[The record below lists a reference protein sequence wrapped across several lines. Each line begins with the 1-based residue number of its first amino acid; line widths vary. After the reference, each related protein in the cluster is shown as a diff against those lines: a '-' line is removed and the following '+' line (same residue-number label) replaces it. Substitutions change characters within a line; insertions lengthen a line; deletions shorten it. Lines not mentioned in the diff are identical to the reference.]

1 MLVSTRRNDS
11 FPKWGRQFPQ
21 VGTTVSPSGND
32 GFPKRERRFPQVG
45 TAVTTSRIQKNTYF
59 SPRLA
64 FCRAFLLPLPAVLV
78 SPLPI
83 LLEKSDENGNQVQI
97 LNRPAA
103 VNPSKS
109 LNIFYEPLSA
119 SGWEGIQ
126 RGISQKTCQDNI
138 VLVLSGNKATKHRV
152 GAFFIHIKES
162 FSLFIFSLR
171 ASYERL

>member
-11 FPKWGRQFPQ
+11 SPKRGRQ
-21 VGTTVSPSGND
+21 
-32 GFPKRERRFPQVG
+32 FPQVG

-103 VNPSKS
+103 VNPFKIFEYFLRATVRKRMGRHSKRDKS
-109 LNIFYEPLSA
+109 EDLPR
-119 SGWEGIQ
+119 Q
-126 RGISQKTCQDNI
+126 
-138 VLVLSGNKATKHRV
+138 H
-152 GAFFIHIKES
+152 S
-162 FSLFIFSLR
+162 FSAFG
-171 ASYERL
+171 E

>member
-103 VNPSKS
+103 VSFLKS
-109 LNIFYEPLSA
+109 LDITHATVLHER
-119 SGWEGIQ
+119 EGRPEIKQ
-126 RGISQKTCQDNI
+126 VRRPAKIRGFKGFRGKSRERRYSKYTYIPFLIISHLKP
-138 VLVLSGNKATKHRV
+138 R
-152 GAFFIHIKES
+152 
-162 FSLFIFSLR
+162 
-171 ASYERL
+171 